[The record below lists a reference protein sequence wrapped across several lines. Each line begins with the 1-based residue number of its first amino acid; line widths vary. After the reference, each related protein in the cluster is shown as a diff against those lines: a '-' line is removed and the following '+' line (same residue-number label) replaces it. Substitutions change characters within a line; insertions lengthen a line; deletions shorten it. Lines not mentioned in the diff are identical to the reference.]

1 MPSNVRDKI
10 EYAKNRVL
18 HWEAVIA
25 ENKAKI
31 KIMKDHILRLEEI
44 IQRLRMNI
52 SEAKTNI
59 FTHRQYLLSLD
70 PKEFSEE

>member
-44 IQRLRMNI
+44 IQRLRMDI

>member
-44 IQRLRMNI
+44 IQRLRMDI
-52 SEAKTNI
+52 REAKTNI